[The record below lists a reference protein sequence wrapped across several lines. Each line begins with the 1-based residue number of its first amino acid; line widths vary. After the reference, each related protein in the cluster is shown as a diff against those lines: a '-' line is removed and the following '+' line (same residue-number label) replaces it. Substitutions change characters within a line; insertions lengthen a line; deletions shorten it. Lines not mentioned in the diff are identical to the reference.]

1 MFFCIP
7 YSSKAI
13 KPFWSFLSRLS
24 LLGAGIQVG
33 LIYFYTALY
42 KLTSWQWLSGEAI
55 YQTFVSDWFS
65 NETIRGI
72 AHVMPYFISVIVAYI
87 IMLFQLTFPIIIN
100 WKKTRK
106 FAVILGVSIHLYI
119 GIFMHMWD
127 FALAMMVPYVLF
139 FRKSEIKR

>member
-1 MFFCIP
+1 
-7 YSSKAI
+7 
-13 KPFWSFLSRLS
+13 
-24 LLGAGIQVG
+24 
-33 LIYFYTALY
+33 
-42 KLTSWQWLSGEAI
+42 
-55 YQTFVSDWFS
+55 VSDWFS

-106 FAVILGVSIHLYI
+106 YAVIVGISIHLYI

-139 FRKSEIKR
+139 FRKK